1 MTDRD
6 KKIME
11 YLGEA
16 EMLAQLAEE
25 CCELGLAALKLR
37 RILDGRNPTPRME
50 EEVRPNLVE
59 EYADIQN
66 VMGFLLKME
75 DVIEVYNIIQ
85 RKKDRWLGRLEEN
98 VMAEVVAETKQAF
111 GRCDEDWSE
120 GK

>member
-1 MTDRD
+1 MTERD

-37 RILDGRNPTPRME
+37 RILDGRNPTPRTE

-85 RKKDRWLGRLEEN
+85 RKKDRWMGRLEGN
-98 VMAEVVAETKQAF
+98 MMKEVIEETREEF
-111 GRCDEDWSE
+111 GGWDE
-120 GK
+120 